1 MRWTVA
7 KKVAEAIMG
16 QWKGEHSFSIL
27 QFHRPAHTYV
37 EGHEDETFTMQHFL
51 AYAKIVMEVTG
62 QEEKQKS
69 RNFLVTEQNNKL

>member
-51 AYAKIVMEVTG
+51 AYAKNSDGSDWSGRKAEV
-62 QEEKQKS
+62 QKFFS
-69 RNFLVTEQNNKL
+69 DRTE